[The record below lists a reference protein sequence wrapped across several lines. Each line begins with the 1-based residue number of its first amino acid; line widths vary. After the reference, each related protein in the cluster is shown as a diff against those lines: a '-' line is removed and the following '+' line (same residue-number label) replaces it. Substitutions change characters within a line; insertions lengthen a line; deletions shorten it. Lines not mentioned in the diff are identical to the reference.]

1 MKIIDDDI
9 KNKTF
14 KPVYLIYGEEGYL
27 VNQYRKKLIQAIAG
41 DNTFNLTVVN
51 EKPDIKELK
60 SLADTLPFMSEK
72 RLIVLDRC
80 SLFKMGKDA
89 LKIYERFVTDIP
101 DHLCVVIVEESA
113 DKRFALY
120 KAAAEKGHVCEI
132 KTQSQANVTAFITNW
147 FKSEGKSIDKN
158 AAYEIYIRTV
168 GDLGM
173 ITGELEKLLAYTSGR
188 DVITIEDVKAS
199 CSVRV
204 ESHVFDMVDAIAHKD
219 KRKTYRLYFDLLAV
233 KESPMKILILLEKHF
248 AQLFQVSKS
257 PRMPAGELAKT
268 IGMKGVPP
276 FVAGKLLK
284 QVVAFTPERLKE
296 ITELFAETEEDIK
309 TGKMTDR
316 TGTELMIAE
325 ALL

>member
-9 KNKTF
+9 KNKAF

-41 DNTFNLTVVN
+41 ENTFNLTVVN
-51 EKPDIKELK
+51 EKPDIKELQ
-60 SLADTLPFMSEK
+60 SLADTPPFMAEK

-89 LKIYERFVTDIP
+89 LDIYADFVKNIP
-101 DHLCVVIVEESA
+101 DHLCLVIAEESA
-113 DKRFALY
+113 DKRYGLY
-120 KAAAEKGHVCEI
+120 KAAAGKGHVCEI

-147 FKSEGKSIDKN
+147 FRSEGKGIDKN
-158 AAYEIYIRTV
+158 AANEIYERAI
-168 GDLGM
+168 GDLG
-173 ITGELEKLLAYTSGR
+173 IISGELEKLLAYTSGR
-188 DVITIEDVKAS
+188 DVITIGDVKAL

-204 ESHVFDMVDAIAHKD
+204 ESHVFDMVDAIACKD
-219 KRKTYRLYFDLLAV
+219 KGKTYRLYFDLLAV
-233 KESPMKILILLEKHF
+233 KESPMKILILLERHF

-284 QVVAFTPERLKE
+284 QVAAFTPERLKE
-296 ITELFAETEEDIK
+296 ITESFAETEEDIK
-309 TGKMTDR
+309 TGRMTDR